1 MTKGLERRLAA
12 LLAVISTSL
21 VVLTIPAAS
30 QQPTS
35 AQRNAIREECRSDY
49 EAHCASVPTGGK
61 PALMCLQKNMASLSA
76 SCQTAVSAIDKPSV
90 ATPAA
95 AAPASAP
102 KAAATPAAAAPK
114 AATAA
119 APKQQPSQAQTDT
132 IRQVCRSDYEAN
144 CASIPP
150 GGAAALSCLQTNSAK
165 LSQPCQQAV
174 SAVGGA
180 PAAAGSAASTASP
193 APTTVGAAPVV
204 PMRAIS
210 PRREIMLVRSACGGD
225 FRTYCSNVPLGGG
238 RAVECLRAN
247 AASLSPTCQSAMLG
261 LR

>member
-1 MTKGLERRLAA
+1 LEIKMTKGLERRLAA

-21 VVLTIPAAS
+21 VVLALPAAS

-35 AQRNAIREECRSDY
+35 AQRDAIREACRSDY
-49 EAHCASVPTGGK
+49 EAHCASVPPGGK
-61 PALMCLQKNMASLSA
+61 PALMCLEKNKASLSA
-76 SCQTAVSAIDKPSV
+76 SCQTAVNAIGKSS
-90 ATPAA
+90 
-95 AAPASAP
+95 AAPPASEP
-102 KAAATPAAAAPK
+102 KAAATPAATAPK
-114 AATAA
+114 ATTAA

-132 IRQVCRSDYEAN
+132 IRQACRSDYEAN

-180 PAAAGSAASTASP
+180 PAPAGSAASTASP

-210 PRREIMLVRSACGGD
+210 PRREIMLVRSSCGGD
-225 FRTYCSNVPLGGG
+225 FRAYCSNVQLGGG

-247 AASLSPTCQSAMLG
+247 AASLSPTCQSALLG